1 MTSINPAYHSA
12 PPSEA
17 EREQM
22 EAAFRAAL
30 ERLGSGNGFS
40 HTVREL
46 ARPLF
51 NVGWVAGVRTGHTGL
66 ALADVPLPPHVLG
79 LALAGLADLV
89 LTEPGP
95 RMGQL
100 VSYHG
105 SQESFHGRYWVTRID
120 RELSAQG
127 KETVLY
133 RLSTY
138 ARGRFRHE
146 LHWVHPESLTALPQH
161 FQGSTAGRAEER

>member
-1 MTSINPAYHSA
+1 MTSINPAYNSA

-22 EAAFRAAL
+22 EAAFRVAL
-30 ERLGSGNGFS
+30 KRLGSGNVFS
-40 HTVREL
+40 RTVRDL

-51 NVGWVAGVRTGHTGL
+51 DVGWVAGVRTGHTGP

-89 LTEPGP
+89 VKEPGP
-95 RMGQL
+95 KMGQL

-105 SQESFHGRYWVTRID
+105 SQEDFHGRYWVTRID
-120 RELSAQG
+120 RELSALG
-127 KETVLY
+127 DEVVLY

-138 ARGRFRHE
+138 ARGRFRHA

-161 FQGSTAGRAEER
+161 FQGPAAGRAEDC

>member
-1 MTSINPAYHSA
+1 MNMTRIEPSRSA
-12 PPSEA
+12 PASDA

-22 EAAFRAAL
+22 EAAFRSAL
-30 ERLGSGNGFS
+30 DQLAPSVKFS
-40 HTVREL
+40 RTVREL

-51 NVGWVAGVRTGHTGL
+51 DVGWIAGVRTGHTGP
-66 ALADVPLPPHVLG
+66 ALADVPFPPHKFGV
-79 LALAGLADLV
+79 ALASLADSV
-89 LTEPGP
+89 TEEPSA
-95 RMGQL
+95 RLGQL

-105 SQESFHGRYWVTRID
+105 SQEGCHGRYWVTRID
-120 RELSAQG
+120 RELNAQG

-146 LHWVHPESLTALPQH
+146 LHWVHAESITALPQQ
-161 FQGSTAGRAEER
+161 F